1 MRLIDARTEQTSR
14 YRPSRLLG
22 NSSTCSLI
30 NESNWN
36 IAKEKKK
43 LEIPA
48 MKPSWRIERNRRCES
63 KGRSSDEKGRSGR
76 EARGE
81 GEEGHERARRTRL
94 IISINY

>member
-1 MRLIDARTEQTSR
+1 
-14 YRPSRLLG
+14 
-22 NSSTCSLI
+22 
-30 NESNWN
+30 
-36 IAKEKKK
+36 
-43 LEIPA
+43 